1 MLAMVAKIFNAGD
14 GGKNMFNASNGDGN
28 MLHDDN
34 VVNGGK
40 KSVMLTML
48 AMVAKLCLMLAMV
61 AKIWGRI
68 HERSQV
74 SNLRFFLDFS
84 QI

>member
-1 MLAMVAKIFNAGD
+1 MT
-14 GGKNMFNASNGDGN
+14 KNYVM
-28 MLHDDN
+28 H
-34 VVNGGK
+34 GK
-40 KSVMLTML
+40 KTVHIIIILKLTCRKGPHVCCKYYE
-48 AMVAKLCLMLAMV
+48 A
-61 AKIWGRI
+61 WGRI

>member
-1 MLAMVAKIFNAGD
+1 MLAMVAKIFNADD
-14 GGKNMFNASNGDGN
+14 GGKNMFNDDNAGNGDGN

-40 KSVMLTML
+40 KSVMLTMP

-74 SNLRFFLDFS
+74 SNLRFWS